1 MRQVTIRSLF
11 DCIWK
16 NKLFISFLVALSI
29 ALCALALNVV
39 SSVTAKV
46 IVKFVG
52 SDAENGLTENGKE
65 IDAYEMSSALV
76 IKNAAMTLGYE
87 DINIEPIRRNM
98 TITPITSTAEK
109 EKYASWIENFSDY
122 DKTEEE
128 KKSPIYYAV
137 SLKTSENTDYA
148 RNMLYSI
155 VHEYREYYTKKYTY
169 RFDVSGLTEDIN
181 SQYDYYEIIDLL
193 KNKIDD
199 NITYLNNII
208 ASDFDYRS
216 FKTGYSIKDLTEKY
230 KILEETDLAIAEQ
243 IVLENKLSK
252 NYSVLISN
260 LKNKRAFSEQ
270 NISLNQQ
277 WARTARDLMY
287 TYAQKNQEYLWDRFD
302 SDEEQSDQVREDVQ
316 RDDEYAQYQSTY
328 DQLMSDYVQYR
339 TDYENYYIDK
349 EEYDTVIASFEQGS
363 QQNIE
368 NPEIEKQLSDICEKF
383 NDISSLTKEVVGEY
397 NKYRESKSVVAV
409 SGVIV
414 ENSANS
420 IFYFV
425 VCVVMALALG
435 VLISIAKELYF
446 MHKDSEEE
454 KSAA

>member
-29 ALCALALNVV
+29 VLCALALNVV

-155 VHEYREYYTKKYTY
+155 VHQYREYYTKKYTY

-181 SQYDYYEIIDLL
+181 SQYDYYETIDLL

-199 NITYLNNII
+199 NIKYLNNII
-208 ASDFDYRS
+208 SSDFDYRS

-243 IVLENKLSK
+243 TVLENKLSK
-252 NYSVLISN
+252 NYWVLIGN
-260 LKNKRAFSEQ
+260 LRNKSTLAEQ

-368 NPEIEKQLSDICEKF
+368 NQEIENSLSDICEKF
-383 NDISSLTKEVVGEY
+383 NYISDLTKEVVSEY

-414 ENSANS
+414 ESSSNS
-420 IFYFV
+420 IFYFA
-425 VCVVMALALG
+425 VCIIMALAVG

-446 MHKDSEEE
+446 MHKNNDKE

>member
-29 ALCALALNVV
+29 VLCAMTLNIV
-39 SSVTAKV
+39 SSVTSKV

-87 DINIEPIRRNM
+87 DINIETIRRNM

-122 DKTEEE
+122 GKTEDE
-128 KKSPIYYAV
+128 KKTPIYYAV

-155 VHEYREYYTKKYTY
+155 VHQYREYYTKKYTY

-181 SQYDYYEIIDLL
+181 SQYDYYEAIDLL

-208 ASDFDYRS
+208 TSDFDYRS

-243 IVLENKLSK
+243 MVLENKLSK
-252 NYSVLISN
+252 NYLVLISN
-260 LKNKRAFSEQ
+260 LRNKRTLTEQ

-277 WARTARDLMY
+277 KAITSRDLMY
-287 TYAQKNQEYLWDRFD
+287 TYAQKNQEYLWNRFD
-302 SDEEQSDQVREDVQ
+302 SDEKQNDQVREDVQ
-316 RDDEYAQYQSTY
+316 RDDEYTQYQSTY

-349 EEYDTVIASFEQGS
+349 EEYDTVIASFEEGS

-368 NPEIEKQLSDICEKF
+368 NQEIENSLSDICEKF
-383 NDISSLTKEVVGEY
+383 NNISDLTKEVVSEY

-414 ENSANS
+414 ESSANS
-420 IFYFV
+420 IFYFA
-425 VCVVMALALG
+425 VCIIMALAVG

-446 MHKDSEEE
+446 MHKNNDKE
-454 KSAA
+454 KSVA